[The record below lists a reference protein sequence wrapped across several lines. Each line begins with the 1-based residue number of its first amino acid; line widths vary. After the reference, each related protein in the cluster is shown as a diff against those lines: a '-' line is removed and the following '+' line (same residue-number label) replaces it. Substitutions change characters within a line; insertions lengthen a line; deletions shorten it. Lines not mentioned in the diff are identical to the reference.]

1 MIWQAARSEPGQ
13 GPRPAGPDS
22 GRRAA
27 ATWPEV
33 GEPEASSRAT
43 ATPAE
48 APEERCAPLPML
60 FDEADLARALTA
72 AAAESR
78 LAEGQAAAAHAAARV
93 AAALEVIALQLATVD
108 ELIDL
113 RTRQFREAAAALAAL
128 ATETVGRGGGK
139 VAARLADALASD
151 CLARFDPS
159 LPLTIEVAPE
169 IADPLAATLESSPA
183 LRDRP
188 GRIAVE
194 AVASLATGEARLVW
208 PDGEA
213 EWSSRRLHEAA
224 ADLVRRLAQPDRRDR
239 RAGGSRPVADNRSET
254 TQGDTAP

>member
-1 MIWQAARSEPGQ
+1 MLWQPARSEPGH
-13 GPRPAGPDS
+13 GPQPAAPGS

-27 ATWPEV
+27 AAWPEI
-33 GEPEASSRAT
+33 GDPEAVLAERAV
-43 ATPAE
+43 PAE
-48 APEERCAPLPML
+48 ASDERCAPRPML
-60 FDEADLARALTA
+60 FDEADLASALTA

-78 LAEGQAAAAHAAARV
+78 LAERQAAASRAADRV
-93 AAALEVIALQLATVD
+93 AGALEAIAMQLGTID
-108 ELIDL
+108 ELIAL
-113 RTRQFREAAAALAAL
+113 RTRQFREATAALAAL

-151 CLARFDPS
+151 CLARFDPA

-169 IADPLAATLESSPA
+169 TADALAAALEASPA

-194 AVASLATGEARLVW
+194 AVASLASGEARLVW

-239 RAGGSRPVADNRSET
+239 RAGGSRSDAHNHSAT
-254 TQGDTAP
+254 TQGAAAS